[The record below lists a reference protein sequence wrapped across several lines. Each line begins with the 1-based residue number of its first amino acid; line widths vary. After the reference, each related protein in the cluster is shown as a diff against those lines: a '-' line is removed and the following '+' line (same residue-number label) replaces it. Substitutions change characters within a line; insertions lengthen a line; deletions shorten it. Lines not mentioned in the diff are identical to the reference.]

1 MTLTVQDVVAQREA
15 RRLAITRQ
23 LLEYEALSSA
33 FEMKRQMI
41 SMRKEAGLAQEQMA
55 ELLGTQK
62 GNISRLESVN
72 SDISPRLPT
81 VEQYARVLGYSIKVE
96 FERRAS

>member
-1 MTLTVQDVVAQREA
+1 
-15 RRLAITRQ
+15 
-23 LLEYEALSSA
+23 
-33 FEMKRQMI
+33 
-41 SMRKEAGLAQEQMA
+41 MA

-62 GNISRLESVN
+62 GNISRLESAN
-72 SDISPRLPT
+72 SDISPHLST

>member
-1 MTLTVQDVVAQREA
+1 MSKRPTLKQFKRKALKKQAVKS
-15 RRLAITRQ
+15 
-23 LLEYEALSSA
+23 EYDALSSA
-33 FEMKRQMI
+33 YEMKRQMI
-41 SMRKEAGLAQEQMA
+41 SMRREAGLTQEQMA

-62 GNISRLESVN
+62 GNISRVENVN
-72 SDISPRLPT
+72 SDISPRLST

>member
-1 MTLTVQDVVAQREA
+1 MGKRPTLKQFKRKALKKQAVKS
-15 RRLAITRQ
+15 
-23 LLEYEALSSA
+23 EYDALSSA
-33 FEMKRQMI
+33 YEMKRQMI
-41 SMRKEAGLAQEQMA
+41 SMRREAGLTQEQMA

-62 GNISRLESVN
+62 GNISRVENVN
-72 SDISPRLPT
+72 SDISPRLST